1 MDKLSSR
8 LAMQRVFIL
17 IWILLFGYMVY
28 RALITTA
35 VLDFFRFSQM
45 GLPLGMM
52 CNTLADYPR
61 FKETSARKPLRV
73 LGWVFLLGALFGA
86 IAA

>member
-1 MDKLSSR
+1 MDKLSSS

-35 VLDFFRFSQM
+35 VLDF
-45 GLPLGMM
+45 LG
-52 CNTLADYPR
+52 
-61 FKETSARKPLRV
+61 FLR
-73 LGWVFLLGALFGA
+73 WVCLWG
-86 IAA
+86 